1 MVGVS
6 RVLLPFALICLA
18 LLADKSRVESSD
30 NHTTTE
36 KFRHSNFR
44 YGSRE
49 TGTTPEALAATIT
62 APARA
67 GEASP
72 AKEPNPPAEKSP
84 SIIQMLEGRESDLL
98 LWVAIA
104 VVSFMIGWIFGG
116 NYYLRRDRVRRRKLR
131 F

>member
-18 LLADKSRVESSD
+18 LLADESRVEFSD
-30 NHTTTE
+30 NQTSAE
-36 KFRHSNFR
+36 KVRHANLHAP
-44 YGSRE
+44 RE
-49 TGTTPEALAATIT
+49 TGSTPALMTSREAGLVW
-62 APARA
+62 A
-67 GEASP
+67 GEVSP
-72 AKEPNPPAEKSP
+72 AKETNIPTEKSP

-98 LWVAIA
+98 LWLSIA
-104 VVSFMIGWIFGG
+104 VVFFMIGWILGG